1 MKKAIISLL
10 CVLHF
15 CTLAAQTI
23 EGSVT
28 DSNRQP
34 VAYANIVALHPIDS
48 SFIQGTVSNENGTF
62 SLPVPD
68 KNTCIIKVS
77 CIGYQTIYRNGTGK
91 LGSLILQEDVHLL
104 EEIEIKGK
112 MPTFQLK
119 GDKLVTQ
126 VQGTLLSCLGSA
138 NNVLERIPSVEGRD
152 GKFTVFGKGTPDIY
166 INGRKL
172 YDITELEKITADNI
186 RSVDLINNP
195 GAEYDATVKAVIKIQ
210 LIRKQGDGFGIQA
223 SSQLS
228 QTHRTSHYQQLNLN
242 YRHQGLDI
250 FTRINF
256 QQWKDWQQQEN
267 NQTIL
272 TDTVWH
278 IRNRLHLESDVN
290 SIYSTSG
297 INYELNENH
306 SLGAQYSGSFGFDS
320 KGGWLSDMDI
330 TANDRFNDHIQN
342 TFLSTN
348 HPSRYHSV
356 NTYYQG
362 NINDLHI
369 DLNMDYIKS
378 KNGRDQESIENSQA
392 DNDRIITSQYK
403 AKNDLYALKLIL
415 SHPAGKGTLKA
426 GTELSRTTH
435 NDSYLNPEQLLP
447 DSKNRLQE
455 VHSAVFVSYDI
466 PLHSWQLSAG
476 LRYEHISNRYYVDD
490 IISDT
495 QSRTYDNIFPNL
507 SLSKSFG
514 KIQTS
519 VSYTAKTSRPSYS
532 SLSNNRQYNDR
543 FTYQGGNPF
552 LQPTTSHDVTLNMS
566 YKWLYFV
573 ASYLYSQNAI
583 CSSIEPYED
592 DPQLCIWI
600 PRNVKKKQDIWIML
614 SASPVIGCWHPTFS
628 ASLIRQYMD
637 KWTHNPDMEPY
648 HPRLYAGIQNM
659 FNLPYRF
666 ILNIDG
672 MCKSNTYE
680 GKSWRP
686 GYGSIHAGLTKSFLK
701 NDALSVQVRAYDL
714 LKAFRSSSKYYADT
728 ITFDTWNYSD
738 TRSLTV
744 TVRYKFN
751 STNNKYRGTGAGNT
765 EKSRL

>member
-15 CTLAAQTI
+15 CTLTAQTI
-23 EGSVT
+23 EGSIT

-34 VAYANIVALHPIDS
+34 VAYANIVALHPADS

-126 VQGTLLSCLGSA
+126 VQGTLLSRLGSA
-138 NNVLERIPSVEGRD
+138 NNVLERIPSVEGRG

-166 INGRKL
+166 INGRKI

-228 QTHRTSHYQQLNLN
+228 QAHRTSHYQQLNLN
-242 YRHQGLDI
+242 YRHHGLDI

-267 NQTIL
+267 NL
-272 TDTVWH
+272 
-278 IRNRLHLESDVN
+278 
-290 SIYSTSG
+290 
-297 INYELNENH
+297 
-306 SLGAQYSGSFGFDS
+306 
-320 KGGWLSDMDI
+320 
-330 TANDRFNDHIQN
+330 
-342 TFLSTN
+342 
-348 HPSRYHSV
+348 
-356 NTYYQG
+356 
-362 NINDLHI
+362 
-369 DLNMDYIKS
+369 
-378 KNGRDQESIENSQA
+378 A
-392 DNDRIITSQYK
+392 DNDRIITSQYE

-455 VHSAVFVSYDI
+455 AHSAVFVSYDI

-476 LRYEHISNRYYVDD
+476 LRYEHIRNRYYVDD

-532 SLSNNRQYNDR
+532 SLSSNRQYNDR

-552 LQPTTSHDVTLNMS
+552 LQTTTSHDVTLNMS

-573 ASYLYSQNAI
+573 ASYLYSPNAI

-648 HPRLYAGIQNM
+648 HPRLYAGMQNM
-659 FNLPYRF
+659 FNLPHRF